1 MIYIQNKKTPNKDKP
16 LALFHINACSLH
28 KNSDYLQHLSCSNKK
43 FDLIAITKIFLSS
56 SPLMNPQQ
64 VVAFFILLIIYHINL
79 AWT

>member
-43 FDLIAITKIFLSS
+43 FDQNFSFEFTPNESSAGGSLLYIANHLSYKS
-56 SPLMNPQQ
+56 CLDLN
-64 VVAFFILLIIYHINL
+64 I
-79 AWT
+79 